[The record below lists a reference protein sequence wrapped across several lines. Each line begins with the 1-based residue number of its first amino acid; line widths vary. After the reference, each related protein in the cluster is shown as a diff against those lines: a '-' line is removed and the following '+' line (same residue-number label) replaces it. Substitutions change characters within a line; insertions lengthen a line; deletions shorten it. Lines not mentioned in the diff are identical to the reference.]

1 MTSPLTPLEIRD
13 LRASQPQM
21 RERDFARIHQIAEAQ
36 LVAAH
41 VGESATRLDIDI
53 AAILEGAKT
62 LGTVMALTR
71 NESAVHEKI
80 GPYEKVLVGGH
91 NAMVLGEQIDL
102 RIFQGKWA
110 SGFAVTKQGEDGP
123 KHSLQFFDA
132 AGDAV
137 HKIHLRAESDIDA
150 YHALVAKLRSAD
162 QSAEQGTGTVTDV
175 EAVDA
180 SRPQADADALRDA
193 WSRLTDTHQF
203 FGMLRD
209 LNLPR
214 HQALRMVG
222 PDYVRQVGTDAV
234 EAMFDLVVENGL
246 PLMAF
251 VGNTGCIQI
260 HSGPVHKVA
269 RMGPWLNVMD
279 ETFHMHL
286 RTDHIEHA
294 YVVRKPT
301 SSGFVSSLEAYDAN
315 DKLIIQF
322 FGKRV
327 EGHDERPLWRETLAA
342 LPEIN
347 ATAAA

>member
-1 MTSPLTPLEIRD
+1 MTSPLTPSEILQ

-21 RERDFARIHQIAEAQ
+21 RERDFARIHKITEAQ

-41 VGESATRLDIDI
+41 VGTSATRLNVDV
-53 AAILEGAKT
+53 AALLEGAKT

-80 GPYEKVLVGGH
+80 GPYEKVLVGERG
-91 NAMVLGEQIDL
+91 AMVLGEQIDL

-110 SGFAVTKQGEDGP
+110 CGFAVTKQGDEGVR
-123 KHSLQFFDA
+123 HSLQFFDA

-137 HKIHLRAESDIDA
+137 HKIHLRPESDLDA
-150 YHALVAKLRSAD
+150 YHALVAKLRAAD
-162 QSAEQGTGTVTDV
+162 QSAEQETGTVGDS

-193 WSRLTDTHQF
+193 WGRLTDTHQF

-222 PDYVRQVGTDAV
+222 PDYVREVGTDAV
-234 EAMFDLVVENGL
+234 EAMFNLVTENGL

-251 VGNTGCIQI
+251 VGNAGCIQI

-286 RTDHIEHA
+286 RTDHIVNA
-294 YVVRKPT
+294 YVVKKPT

-322 FGKRV
+322 FGKRI
-327 EGHDERPLWRETLAA
+327 EGHDERPLWRETLAT
-342 LPEIN
+342 LPEFN
-347 ATAAA
+347 ASAAA